1 MLFRSRS
8 RPVGH
13 VETVTVPVLLRP
25 SKSSSRLDLVGQGN
39 LRISS
44 EGVTFEKEGGQTVHW
59 PLRVIKKYGDD
70 VDLFTIEVGS
80 ISETGNG
87 VFFFETELW
96 KDAFRA
102 LNKAM
107 VDLHEQQL
115 RR

>member
-1 MLFRSRS
+1 M
-8 RPVGH
+8 
-13 VETVTVPVLLRP
+13 TIPVLLRP
-25 SKSSSRLDLVGQGN
+25 SKSSSRLNLVGQGN
-39 LRISS
+39 LRISR

-70 VDLFTIEVGS
+70 IELFSIEVGS
-80 ISETGNG
+80 ISETGRG
-87 VFFFETELW
+87 VFFFQTERW